1 MQDERDEEQLA
12 ADTARAKEYSS
23 LMMKAHRA
31 QQRMESLRLQYK
43 QAAIAAVPEGK
54 LRDAAKEPDYTP
66 FPAKMV
72 APALTPPLVEDA
84 EEAAAARAK
93 PVKKLR

>member
-12 ADTARAKEYSS
+12 ADAAMAKEYSS
-23 LMMKAHRA
+23 LMMKAHRV
-31 QQRMESLRLQYK
+31 QQRSETLRLNYK
-43 QAAIAAVPEGK
+43 LAAIAAVPEGK

-72 APALTPPLVEDA
+72 APSLTPPLVKDM
-84 EEAAAARAK
+84 EETAAARAR